1 MRGSFGDKACD
12 VNRMGA
18 GVTTH
23 RQWRAEEAM
32 DDRGTKAKQ
41 RRDVEIDLRAYA
53 ADERVEKEA
62 GQR

>member
-1 MRGSFGDKACD
+1 
-12 VNRMGA
+12 MGA

-23 RQWRAEEAM
+23 QPWKAEEAM
-32 DDRGTKAKQ
+32 DDRGMKVNQ
-41 RRDVEIDLRAYA
+41 HRDVEIDLRAYA